1 MKNTM
6 QALLLATITLVTFA
20 PAYAATPA
28 PQATPKLIGPNI
40 PKIPLHTE
48 WIVEVNKK
56 GQVVKVESGKTCKD
70 HYFNEHTLGNALQ
83 MWIRKPDGT
92 AIVGLYKVSY
102 DYEPNTRGV
111 FRNIEFV
118 KAGGDWGDKE
128 GAAIGMIND
137 ANAQEKAWEEYQKR
151 QNKSLPSLDQITGTP
166 TPHP

>member
-6 QALLLATITLVTFA
+6 QALLLATITVILNT

-28 PQATPKLIGPNI
+28 PRATPKLIGPVV
-40 PKIPLHTE
+40 PKVPLHTE
-48 WIVEVNKK
+48 FIVEVNKK
-56 GQVVKVESGKTCKD
+56 GQVVKAESGKTCKD

-92 AIVGLYKVSY
+92 AVVGLYRVSY
-102 DYEPNTRGV
+102 DYEPTNHGV

-118 KAGGDWGDKE
+118 KAGGDWGDKQ

-137 ANAQEKAWEEYQKR
+137 ANAQQKAWEDFQKQ
-151 QNKSLPSLDQITGTP
+151 QNKNLPSLDKITGTP
-166 TPHP
+166 PPHP